1 MGVVEQP
8 LLFLVLSIWLICWRV
23 AINCDPCRNG
33 LNKPHAMIPDSSQ
46 IGVSDCKALESPK
59 SSLIQ
64 ISEKVINI
72 QNNLS

>member
-33 LNKPHAMIPDSSQ
+33 LNKPHAMTPDSR
-46 IGVSDCKALESPK
+46 IGVSDGKALEIPK